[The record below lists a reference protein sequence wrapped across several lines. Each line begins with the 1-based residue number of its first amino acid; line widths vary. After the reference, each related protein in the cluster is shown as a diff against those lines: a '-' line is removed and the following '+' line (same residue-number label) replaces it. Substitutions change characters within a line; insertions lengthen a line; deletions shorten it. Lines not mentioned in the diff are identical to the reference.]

1 MVAGGV
7 VAIDE
12 GPSARQRV
20 AGVEGQPRGDRRG
33 ELGGIYQLAVGCGR
47 RDNLGRSIIVLVRRR
62 RPDRI
67 QIAVVDDH
75 PLFREGVANTLAASP
90 NIDVVG
96 QGETA
101 EDAIRLAGD
110 LLPGILLLD
119 ISMKGG
125 GINAAREISTA
136 YPVVKIVML
145 TVSEREEDVAASLK
159 AGARGYILKGVT
171 ARELV
176 RVIESIHAGESYVTP
191 GLAASLLTEWRGRPD
206 GTTPSADPLSELTGR
221 ERQILE
227 LLATGSSNKEIAR
240 EIDLSE
246 KTVKHY
252 MTNILQKLQVRNRV
266 EAALLAQ
273 KVAHKQV

>member
-1 MVAGGV
+1 M
-7 VAIDE
+7 
-12 GPSARQRV
+12 
-20 AGVEGQPRGDRRG
+20 
-33 ELGGIYQLAVGCGR
+33 
-47 RDNLGRSIIVLVRRR
+47 
-62 RPDRI
+62 PDRI
-67 QIAVVDDH
+67 RVAVVDDH
-75 PLFREGVANTLAASP
+75 PLFREGVANTLSASP
-90 NIDVVG
+90 NIEVVG

-110 LLPGILLLD
+110 LLPDILLLD

-125 GINAAREISTA
+125 GINAAREISA
-136 YPVVKIVML
+136 AFPVVKVVML

-171 ARELV
+171 ARDLV
-176 RVIESIHAGESYVTP
+176 TAVQSIHAGESYVTP
-191 GLAASLLTEWRGRPD
+191 TLAASLLIEWREGQGGMDVPLA
-206 GTTPSADPLSELTGR
+206 PLEELSER

-227 LLATGSSNKEIAR
+227 LLATGRSNKEIAR
-240 EIDLSE
+240 ELDLSE

-273 KVAHKQV
+273 KGTP

>member
-1 MVAGGV
+1 MGKSVNM
-7 VAIDE
+7 
-12 GPSARQRV
+12 S
-20 AGVEGQPRGDRRG
+20 
-33 ELGGIYQLAVGCGR
+33 
-47 RDNLGRSIIVLVRRR
+47 
-62 RPDRI
+62 DRI
-67 QIAVVDDH
+67 QVAVVDDH

-90 NIDVVG
+90 YIEVVG

-110 LLPGILLLD
+110 LLPDILLLD

-125 GINAAREISTA
+125 GINAAREISAA
-136 YPVVKIVML
+136 YPVVKLVML

-171 ARELV
+171 ARDLV
-176 RVIESIHAGESYVTP
+176 TAVQSIHAGESYVTP
-191 GLAASLLTEWRGRPD
+191 TLAANLLLEWQEGQGGTDIPTTPLDELTE
-206 GTTPSADPLSELTGR
+206 R

-227 LLATGSSNKEIAR
+227 LLATGCSNKEIAR
-240 EIDLSE
+240 DLDLRE

-266 EAALLAQ
+266 EAALIAQ
-273 KVAHKQV
+273 KGTR